1 MIKIQMED
9 TYDGSVGDIME
20 VNIGGIST
28 DYIIRKIET
37 WTIKSAT
44 EDNGYSIL
52 SIEQQ

>member
-9 TYDGSVGDIME
+9 TYDGQVGDEMS
-20 VNIGGIST
+20 VTIGGINT
-28 DYIIRKIET
+28 VYIIRKIET
-37 WTIKSAT
+37 WGIKSAT